1 MGVPTQ
7 HPQQYCDPTFLV
19 SLSLLLYSVHYPH
32 DFSSSFVFYVRQ
44 RTFIRGSLGQLV
56 GQSRLSEKSQKMFA
70 IALKL
75 ISFIIHIPYHFIHYN
90 IPVELGIRLIELG
103 IGLGDRARDRSKN

>member
-1 MGVPTQ
+1 MRHST
-7 HPQQYCDPTFLV
+7 Y
-19 SLSLLLYSVHYPH
+19 
-32 DFSSSFVFYVRQ
+32 
-44 RTFIRGSLGQLV
+44 IRGSLGQLV

-75 ISFIIHIPYHFIHYN
+75 IHIHIPYHFIHYN
-90 IPVELGIRLIELG
+90 FPVELGIRLLELG